1 MAQPALRKSKS
12 NLRQRLG
19 LTSTRATHLSPIA
32 SASSTDLASST
43 STNASGTSRTDSR
56 SAFTYDTSSPSP
68 PLKSPEFDTVSYN
81 SAMSASVGG
90 VTEEE
95 DSSASNSTLVSEE
108 SVVEETY
115 QTPAQNVQ
123 PYQAP
128 SQYPPPGGDDTLHPN
143 IAGVTSGAD
152 DIFSLTDQQLSDR
165 FTFISEIGF
174 GNWGSVWLCKP
185 KHARNSQIEQGAV
198 ARLGK
203 QAAASGGSG
212 AGGKVAI
219 KLVHRSKT
227 ATTAARVRALWGEM
241 KIIRSLRHEPHP
253 SVIQFEAFVITPSY
267 ALVIM
272 PHLSHLIPVCLPPHR
287 ATPYFRQ
294 LASAVGYL
302 HERGITHNDI
312 KPANVLL
319 SHNDVPV
326 LVDFGFA
333 QKWDA
338 AARGSFLSSISWGT
352 PEYLD
357 PQRAKGMP
365 HDERASDVWSLGIT
379 MFEIL
384 IGRTPFEA
392 DDQEQF
398 STPEELVVYYE
409 RTKVGRWVGDWSMP
423 ADIEV
428 LLRKMINPDPAYR
441 ITAMDVYHDE
451 SLQPSAPSVII
462 TPHFVRQAANF
473 EEEPLP
479 APPAEVVAT
488 ARRDDEKK
496 EKRKSKKKVKLTQA
510 SKEAHARS
518 VTPALGESIKQHTSV
533 SKSRREVSD
542 GKENEHVLVEAEKKQ
557 SKLVIKKLRVEEYK
571 DDKNDEEDPTPTKVS
586 KPAKPLKVFADKK
599 AVPRTSNSQLT
610 ILSRPN
616 SAASGTKEVSRTT
629 SSRTLKDKR
638 ASAQSFVSGNKED
651 AVLRTMRSLEGTRKL
666 FTAQQKE
673 KAQEALATIKRPAPS
688 PPRPKSLDSAV
699 EKEKKVD
706 ERRSLGIDRAL
717 QGVMEEDVDVKVK
730 EGGVEVDVDV
740 HIDHQKETK
749 GEKVERREAP
759 MSPPRQKISNAARMP
774 TPSPQKFRRQN
785 IRPHAELDATTGRVF
800 PASDDESPLS
810 ELRDKIIVSDQEK
823 LVRFRQASG
832 GMADNVETLR
842 SASPIPR
849 PSAEVFSSR
858 APTPTQRHSAEVK
871 PTLSQRSSR
880 ETVRS
885 MPVLSRTKSIEALT
899 MDSRLDKMSSWI
911 KNVEAIIEDARKA
924 VAEGREPGL
933 PVLSLPT
940 EITGEQEHRFGVT
953 PDKPSAIPA
962 HLRTSSVQVEPST
975 PPQWMTYT
983 EAEEKVRAANAWMGE
998 QGRKK
1003 KERPSVNHVLKL
1015 FGGEKDKAAESRSG
1029 TPEPGHFV
1037 PLKPPAHAL
1046 RGVPSTPTLRGAAI
1060 IRQPSKVPHR
1070 KSESNLRNFNPM
1082 PVISSPAS
1090 FRAGPQYDADADDDD
1105 LGTGYVSPRRIKYE
1119 TMLSSDS
1126 NVLRQ
1131 GDGWTGTLPR
1141 REVKPSSSIASLRER
1156 ARALLGDSSRHHA
1169 TCSDATYPTQKVEK
1183 RSSRLTLRGEKRDSE
1198 IPARP
1203 NTPAAASVMG
1213 VKTCVSAGAA
1223 AGDKKKGWV
1232 KSLKG
1237 AIGMKR
1243 KE

>member
-32 SASSTDLASST
+32 SAGSTNLASST
-43 STNASGTSRTDSR
+43 STTASSASRTDSR

-68 PLKSPEFDTVSYN
+68 PLKRPEFDTISYN
-81 SAMSASVGG
+81 SAMSASIGG
-90 VTEEE
+90 FTEEAG
-95 DSSASNSTLVSEE
+95 ASNSTLVSEE
-108 SVVEETY
+108 SVVEQTY
-115 QTPAQNVQ
+115 QTPAQDLQ

-143 IAGVTSGAD
+143 IASVTSGAD

-185 KHARNSQIEQGAV
+185 KHARSSQLEQGAV
-198 ARLGK
+198 VRLGK

-272 PHLSHLIPVCLPPHR
+272 PHLSHLIPVCLPPYR

-319 SHNDVPV
+319 SHNDIPV

-333 QKWDA
+333 QKWDI

-357 PQRAKGMP
+357 PQRARGMP

-409 RTKVGRWVGDWSMP
+409 RTKVGRWVGEWDMP
-423 ADIEV
+423 PDIEV
-428 LLRKMINPDPAYR
+428 LLHKMINPDPAYR
-441 ITAMDVYHDE
+441 ITAMDAYHDE
-451 SLQPSAPSVII
+451 ALQPSAPSVIV

-479 APPAEVVAT
+479 APPAEVVAKVK
-488 ARRDDEKK
+488 RDDEKK
-496 EKRKSKKKVKLTQA
+496 EKRKSKKKVKPTQA
-510 SKEAHARS
+510 SKEAHSRS
-518 VTPALGESIKQHTSV
+518 VTPALGESIKQHTSI
-533 SKSRREVSD
+533 SKPRREVSG
-542 GKENEHVLVEAEKKQ
+542 GKENERVHVEVEKKQ
-557 SKLVIKKLRVEEYK
+557 SKLVIKKLRDEEYK
-571 DDKNDEEDPTPTKVS
+571 DDKNVEEDPTPTKMS
-586 KPAKPLKVFADKK
+586 KPAQALKVKEHTVFTDKK
-599 AVPRTSNSQLT
+599 VVPRTSNSQLT
-610 ILSRPN
+610 NLSRPN
-616 SAASGTKEVSRTT
+616 SAASGAKELSRAT
-629 SSRTLKDKR
+629 SSQTLKDKR
-638 ASAQSFVSGNKED
+638 ASGQSFVSGNKED

-666 FTAQQKE
+666 FTSQQKE
-673 KAQEALATIKRPAPS
+673 KAQEALASIKRPAPS

-699 EKEKKVD
+699 EKEKKID

-717 QGVMEEDVDVKVK
+717 LPGVKKEDVDVKVK
-730 EGGVEVDVDV
+730 EGGIEVDV
-740 HIDHQKETK
+740 HIHHQEKEKKVAQKEP
-749 GEKVERREAP
+749 P
-759 MSPPRQKISNAARMP
+759 MSPPRAQISNASRMP
-774 TPSPQKFRRQN
+774 TPSPQKSRRQN
-785 IRPHAELDATTGRVF
+785 IRPHAELDATTGKIF

-832 GMADNVETLR
+832 GLTDAVETLR
-842 SASPIPR
+842 STSPSPR
-849 PSAEVFSSR
+849 PSAEPSSSR
-858 APTPTQRHSAEVK
+858 ELTPTERHSAEVK
-871 PTLSQRSSR
+871 PALSHRSSR

-885 MPVLSRTKSIEALT
+885 MPILSRTKSIEALT

-911 KNVEAIIEDARKA
+911 KNVEAIIEDARRA

-933 PVLSLPT
+933 PVLSLSS
-940 EITGEQEHRFGVT
+940 EITGEQEHRSGVT
-953 PDKPSAIPA
+953 PDKPNAIPA

-983 EAEEKVRAANAWMGE
+983 EAEEKVKAANAWMEE

-1015 FGGEKDKAAESRSG
+1015 FGGEKEKAPGSRSG

-1046 RGVPSTPTLRGAAI
+1046 RGVPSTPALRGAAT

-1070 KSESNLRNFNPM
+1070 KSESNLRNFNTM
-1082 PVISSPAS
+1082 PVIPSPAS
-1090 FRAGPQYDADADDDD
+1090 FRAGPQYDPDADDDD
-1105 LGTGYVSPRRIKYE
+1105 LGTEYVSDRRMKYE

-1126 NVLRQ
+1126 NVSKQ

-1141 REVKPSSSIASLRER
+1141 REVKPSSSMASLRER
-1156 ARALLGDSSRHHA
+1156 ARTLLGDSSRHHV
-1169 TCSDATYPTQKVEK
+1169 TYSDATYPTQKVEK
-1183 RSSRLTLRGEKRDSE
+1183 RSSRLTLRGEKR

-1213 VKTCVSAGAA
+1213 VKTGTSSGAP

-1237 AIGMKR
+1237 AMGMK
-1243 KE
+1243 K